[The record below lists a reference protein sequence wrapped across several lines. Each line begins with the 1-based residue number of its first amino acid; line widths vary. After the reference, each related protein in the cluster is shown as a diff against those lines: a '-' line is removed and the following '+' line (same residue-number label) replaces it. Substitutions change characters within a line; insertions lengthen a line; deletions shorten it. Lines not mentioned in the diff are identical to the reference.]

1 MRRVPPTRRSWPA
14 GWPVC
19 RQRGRQERAARPF
32 CRPRAPDH
40 PGRGRL
46 AGGQQSGTGCGSV
59 PDPGGLRR
67 SGPAPGH
74 HAPAGQGHA
83 WPRWRGGPILNSAIS
98 AVEIAVTARDT
109 DLLRHTRPLD
119 LPIDANSSERVTDRS
134 QPDDSALD
142 PLRSLES
149 GDTDSLPFSLEG
161 RVHTLDDGYL
171 RFEQKGH
178 LYRVPGRPGQFRA
191 AVMRA
196 SELVREN
203 KL

>member
-1 MRRVPPTRRSWPA
+1 MIQQILSA
-14 GWPVC
+14 LKAFG
-19 RQRGRQERAARPF
+19 QLLAHSLL
-32 CRPRAPDH
+32 DH
-40 PGRGRL
+40 AWSGEADECVGL
-46 AGGQQSGTGCGSV
+46 GCVDITEHGEAGGDATIQLSWERRNAYPDWKGEYWSNRFLRGAPAVVRDDPDLGED
-59 PDPGGLRR
+59 DPGFAFDWGA
-67 SGPAPGH
+67 GMPA
-74 HAPAGQGHA
+74 
-83 WPRWRGGPILNSAIS
+83 
-98 AVEIAVTARDT
+98 
-109 DLLRHTRPLD
+109 LD

>member
-1 MRRVPPTRRSWPA
+1 MYR
-14 GWPVC
+14 C
-19 RQRGRQERAARPF
+19 RHNATAK
-32 CRPRAPDH
+32 
-40 PGRGRL
+40 
-46 AGGQQSGTGCGSV
+46 S
-59 PDPGGLRR
+59 
-67 SGPAPGH
+67 PAPPRPNTSSGCH
-74 HAPAGQGHA
+74 PA
-83 WPRWRGGPILNSAIS
+83 SA
-98 AVEIAVTARDT
+98 
-109 DLLRHTRPLD
+109 
-119 LPIDANSSERVTDRS
+119 IDANSSERVTDRS